1 MATTT
6 TIDPLAPTKP
16 SVEQIERFYE
26 NALAAAKFIK
36 ENRQYNLSNAEW
48 IAMVTQNK
56 RYIVSLLEK
65 DWWTTE
71 DLTPLREAVA
81 Y

>member
-16 SVEQIERFYE
+16 SVEQIEDFYKS
-26 NALAAAKFIK
+26 ALAAAKFIK

-56 RYIVSLLEK
+56 KYITSLLQK

-71 DLTPLREAVA
+71 DLTPLREAIA
-81 Y
+81 

>member
-1 MATTT
+1 MATNR

-16 SVEQIERFYE
+16 SVEQIADFYK
-26 NALAAAKFIK
+26 NALAAAKFITD
-36 ENRQYNLSNAEW
+36 NRQYNLSNSEW

-56 RYIVSLLEK
+56 KFIASLLEK

-71 DLTPLREAVA
+71 DLTPLREAIA
-81 Y
+81 